1 MSINSLAAQNT
12 SMYASSVFQGP
23 QLEKA
28 DVRQELSDIHLIA
41 RQETYLCVPANL
53 RKQVL
58 GLLHRGFVA
67 TRRM

>member
-1 MSINSLAAQNT
+1 
-12 SMYASSVFQGP
+12 MYVSSAFQGL

-28 DVRQELSDIHLIA
+28 DVRPDLSDIHLTA
-41 RQETYLCVPANL
+41 RQETYLRVPANL
-53 RKQVL
+53 RKQAL